1 MIIFSMRKKASE
13 LKKGEKIKILNKLWV
28 IENIEI
34 SDIGKQGSKK
44 CRIELSSNGEKM
56 AIIRPS
62 EHPFEEI

>member
-62 EHPFEEI
+62 EYPFEVI